1 MPNMAST
8 TAAVEQTNSRLSD
21 RRGPREVFRRCMT
34 AGYV

>member
-21 RRGPREVFRRCMT
+21 RRGHERCL
-34 AGYV
+34 GDV